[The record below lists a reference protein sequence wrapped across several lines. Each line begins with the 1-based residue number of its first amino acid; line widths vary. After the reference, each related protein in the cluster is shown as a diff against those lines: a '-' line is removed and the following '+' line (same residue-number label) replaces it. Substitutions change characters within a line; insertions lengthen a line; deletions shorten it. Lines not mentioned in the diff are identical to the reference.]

1 MKRAEEEKKKKN
13 FGMAPLD
20 VFHALN
26 LISDSLATLTMHTI
40 YYSNITAPAAIRN
53 PAL

>member
-40 YYSNITAPAAIRN
+40 YYSNITAPTAIRN